1 MIKYLFLKVKNPL
14 IEDNLY
20 NRFNEWL
27 CGRTYKNCIKRGS
40 YYGMP
45 QAWCARCG
53 HKNRGYAAEHVSEWH
68 IPDRLDKLR

>member
-1 MIKYLFLKVKNPL
+1 MKRLFKPCKNPL
-14 IEDNLY
+14 VEDNLS

-27 CGRTYKNCIKRGS
+27 CGKNFKNCIKVGS

-53 HKNRGYAAEHVSEWH
+53 HKNYGASEHVPEWML
-68 IPDRLDKLR
+68 PDRFDKN